1 MFQSLRKTKSD
12 DMNKTFMG
20 ESRSRIT
27 DFEEDLQHLSEGIK
41 SGKDVR
47 LDPNQYSDDVKKLVF
62 AVNNAL
68 DSTSEQ
74 QGKKARFYLSILN
87 SLPTP
92 LSVTDLN
99 ENWTFIN
106 KTTEAM
112 ISVKCSDAFGRH
124 CSNWGASICNT
135 EKCGI
140 KALRRGESES
150 IFEQD
155 GGYFKTLVS
164 YLKDPDDKVIGHL
177 ETVVGIPDQVVVAEA
192 MTEQINELALRMDSA
207 NEAMHLGMDRIDQM
221 LVMAEEISK
230 SSTHGS
236 ENIAQVVRVME
247 DLSASV
253 SDTAELSKQISSE
266 ASQANEYAVLG
277 MKQTERSGEVIEDI
291 TESTQ
296 MLEVMIKDINVQ
308 MVEIGKIVDF
318 ICDISDQTNLLALN
332 AAIEA
337 ARAGDAGRGFAVVAS
352 EVKELAQNSRHSA
365 DNITHMISSLQK
377 KIEKAED
384 AINQAN
390 IVAQQGKSS
399 VEENQAMLKEIVTCI
414 GVMNKDS
421 LHIACFTEQQAAAAQ
436 KALESTSAAADQ
448 VQNTDDQVKDMS
460 VAIQETGG
468 AITKIGGVFDE
479 LHHITEDI
487 HEKIAQVRLTT

>member
-1 MFQSLRKTKSD
+1 LEK
-12 DMNKTFMG
+12 
-20 ESRSRIT
+20 
-27 DFEEDLQHLSEGIK
+27 DLIHLSDGIK
-41 SGKDVR
+41 SGKKVR
-47 LDPNQYSDDVKKLVF
+47 LDPDQYSDDVKKLVF

-68 DSTSEQ
+68 DSISEQ

-112 ISVKCSDAFGRH
+112 ISVKCDDVLGMH
-124 CSNWGASICNT
+124 CSNWGANICNT

-150 IFEQD
+150 IFEQ
-155 GGYFKTLVS
+155 GGGHFKTLVS
-164 YLKDPDDKVIGHL
+164 YLKDPDDNVIGHL
-177 ETVVGIPDQVVVAEA
+177 ETVVGIPNQLVVAEA

-207 NEAMHLGMDRIDQM
+207 NESMHLGMKRIDQM
-221 LVMAEEISK
+221 LVMAEQISK
-230 SSTHGS
+230 ISSHGS
-236 ENIAQVVRVME
+236 ENIAQVVEVME

-277 MKQTERSGEVIEDI
+277 MKQTEKSGEVIEDI

-308 MVEIGKIVDF
+308 MVGIGKIVEF

-352 EVKELAQNSRHSA
+352 EVKELAQDSRNSA

-377 KIEKAED
+377 KIQKAED

-390 IVAQQGKSS
+390 IVAQQGKTS

-414 GVMNKDS
+414 SDMNQHS
-421 LHIACFTEQQAAAAQ
+421 LNIATFTEQQAAAAQ
-436 KALESTSAAADQ
+436 KALISTSAAADQ
-448 VQNTDDQVKDMS
+448 VQNTDEQVKEMS
-460 VAIQETGG
+460 FAIHETGG
-468 AITKIGGVFDE
+468 VITKIGNVFDE
-479 LHHITEDI
+479 LYLITEDI
-487 HEKIAQVRLTT
+487 NEKLVDVHLTT